1 MLKAL
6 LWKEWREQQWRV
18 ALATVWLL
26 GLTAIGLKTRI
37 LPDLMILL
45 VIWVPTVL
53 ILPVFF
59 GMGLFASERRAG
71 TLSFLMVQP
80 VERRTLLTAKA
91 MAGLLA
97 YTAPLLIGGIV
108 VCLAVGG
115 REASVADL
123 SGRIVV
129 IAVFG
134 AALFG
139 WQLLAG
145 LRSRREET
153 YILASVIV
161 IGFWIVQGLV
171 VDEWRLDQSL
181 GHWIWTINPISV
193 AELFDA
199 WESRSPYAIWTT
211 VAVQSLITAGLMLG
225 LWLRFRNL
233 REGRS

>member
-1 MLKAL
+1 VLKAL
-6 LWKEWREQQWRV
+6 LWKEWQEQRWRV

-26 GLTAIGLKTRI
+26 GMTAIGLKTRI

-45 VIWVPTVL
+45 VTWVPTVL

-71 TLSFLMVQP
+71 TLSFLLVQP
-80 VERRTLLTAKA
+80 VERRTILTAKA
-91 MAGLLA
+91 MVGLLA
-97 YTAPLLIGGIV
+97 YTMPLLIGGIA

-115 REASVADL
+115 REASAADL
-123 SGRIVV
+123 SGRIAV
-129 IAVFG
+129 IAIFG
-134 AALFG
+134 AALFA

-145 LRSRREET
+145 WRCRREET
-153 YILASVIV
+153 HILASAVV

-171 VDEWRLDQSL
+171 VDEWSLDQSL

-211 VAVQSLITAGLMLG
+211 VAVQSLITAGLMLA
-225 LWLRFRNL
+225 LWLRFRTC